1 MMPNNIL
8 DIQLILMDVDGVLTN
23 GKIVYTSNGEE
34 LKEFNVQD
42 GMGITL
48 ARMAGLKT
56 GIITGRHSP
65 MVAKRAKE
73 LKFDVISQGH
83 FNKLP
88 EYEKIKKEL
97 NMDDSQI
104 AYIGDDLLDIPILK
118 RVGFSIAVANARDEV
133 KAVCNDVTIAAG
145 GNGAGSDAFIKIS
158 INTTDERWLF
168 LFFGSSMLSL
178 STDVHALKKAAKNKA
193 LKMNLKCNANSFS
206 VIQT

>member
-145 GNGAGSDAFIKIS
+145 GNGAVREMIDKI
-158 INTTDERWLF
+158 
-168 LFFGSSMLSL
+168 
-178 STDVHALKKAAKNKA
+178 LKRQNKMEK
-193 LKMNLKCNANSFS
+193 LLTEL
-206 VIQT
+206 IR

>member
-1 MMPNNIL
+1 
-8 DIQLILMDVDGVLTN
+8 
-23 GKIVYTSNGEE
+23 
-34 LKEFNVQD
+34 
-42 GMGITL
+42 
-48 ARMAGLKT
+48 
-56 GIITGRHSP
+56 

-145 GNGAGSDAFIKIS
+145 GNGAVREMIDKI
-158 INTTDERWLF
+158 
-168 LFFGSSMLSL
+168 
-178 STDVHALKKAAKNKA
+178 LKRQNKMEK
-193 LKMNLKCNANSFS
+193 LLTEL
-206 VIQT
+206 IR